1 MANSGHGRRR
11 GGSGVVACAAGG
23 AWVVSGSLD
32 LKARATIR
40 GWGDRFA
47 TVVEPSDGDRPR
59 HDFGS
64 TF

>member
-40 GWGDRFA
+40 GWGIG
-47 TVVEPSDGDRPR
+47 SRP
-59 HDFGS
+59 
-64 TF
+64 